1 MALNIN
7 TNITNNLDGYLL
19 DAKNVKGTYVV
30 VADYS
35 ELANLPSACVVNG
48 TLVYCQSDYSI
59 YGAGFYQYNGSIW
72 EKTSIN
78 KDDKVPTIII
88 DSTNAFSNLDV
99 TQTYTWSNSSVNT
112 AFTNLP
118 LNKINVAPLIFI
130 AFTNYSFGFNYIT
143 GLSNTTIITG
153 SGHNYATQIFEL
165 NDKQYIATL
174 DITVGSSSNNLT
186 LSFQEIEAG
195 SGGGGTG
202 ASAGLNTTLKTEIN
216 KTLSLYTDTGE
227 TDPDTGDPIYSE
239 QTISGL
245 KDYVYSYFNFD
256 DMQERMS
263 DLAGETIDLEALIN
277 AVKNGTATQLQI
289 ALFFA
294 LISISSS
301 ITIFNYAEGNYGI
314 DPHAEV
320 GVSKVFDANLDQ
332 SNFIITREYQSL
344 TNVGHIISLGTNT
357 YALTDVAN
365 ITLEKSGGGSST
377 GGGTLWYQH
386 LFTLHDAYNS
396 NDVRICLTLP
406 YDLTTKFVYYVNQ
419 AFSTSYT
426 TIAECVEA
434 INQAITY
441 QMITIDQITGLIGA
455 LQSIDDD
462 PINSISTFC
471 LHSVDPTYW
480 YQLLGSNSDGSLTA
494 VAGASSS
501 GGGGTPYVLQQKY
514 QLDLPS
520 SIDIL
525 ITPLGNAGGGG
536 SGTTETGIDYMQV
549 ELPNGCLYLTFAK
562 GCFEGQFAT
571 DLNSAIT
578 TINTAYGTS
587 IPNFESIESWKT
599 IYDYLTGLGSSYVAL
614 AVMWLSIF
622 FYNGCYFALSQ
633 KCMYNGEF
641 CPVSIEAIAD
651 MQNQSFSYAIKY
663 LSANSSPLAFA
674 EATSSSNYVQLDFN
688 INELE

>member
-19 DAKNVKGTYVV
+19 DAKNIKGSYVV

-35 ELANLPSACVVNG
+35 ELANLPSACVVEG

-72 EKTSIN
+72 EKTAIN

-186 LSFQEIEAG
+186 LSFSEIEGDGG
-195 SGGGGTG
+195 SQ
-202 ASAGLNTTLKTEIN
+202 ASEQFTKIKLHTTTTQTWSDPNNVSPDITETLTEYFTYIIPKSNDIFIVGYANALLSENFTSLDELFTYLNTAITSSGSTDGTMVMLYRMMCEILSHYTPYKIELNYDYKDEYSTPVENITDYAMVVQLDNAELKAYIGFNNSTGQGSSVGFLPDKIYQIEYSDYSFGGDNTTTEKMYEWELVCSVNSSAYTRKLKATISETQMQEVYTEIN
-216 KTLSLYTDTGE
+216 DVMSTSISTPAEIISIYDTIKADNLYASPYFDLLCSLFANLCQFSMNNGGATYIKDEESNQELYPTVSTPNMVYTFYISNINWFLDELTE
-227 TDPDTGDPIYSE
+227 V
-239 QTISGL
+239 TIS
-245 KDYVYSYFNFD
+245 N
-256 DMQERMS
+256 M
-263 DLAGETIDLEALIN
+263 
-277 AVKNGTATQLQI
+277 
-289 ALFFA
+289 
-294 LISISSS
+294 SIS
-301 ITIFNYAEGNYGI
+301 
-314 DPHAEV
+314 
-320 GVSKVFDANLDQ
+320 FDANSVLT
-332 SNFIITREYQSL
+332 ITEKE
-344 TNVGHIISLGTNT
+344 GT
-357 YALTDVAN
+357 
-365 ITLEKSGGGSST
+365 
-377 GGGTLWYQH
+377 
-386 LFTLHDAYNS
+386 
-396 NDVRICLTLP
+396 
-406 YDLTTKFVYYVNQ
+406 
-419 AFSTSYT
+419 
-426 TIAECVEA
+426 
-434 INQAITY
+434 
-441 QMITIDQITGLIGA
+441 
-455 LQSIDDD
+455 
-462 PINSISTFC
+462 
-471 LHSVDPTYW
+471 
-480 YQLLGSNSDGSLTA
+480 
-494 VAGASSS
+494 SSS
-501 GGGGTPYVLQQKY
+501 
-514 QLDLPS
+514 
-520 SIDIL
+520 
-525 ITPLGNAGGGG
+525 G

-571 DLNSAIT
+571 DLNSAIA

-614 AVMWLSIF
+614 AVMWLSVF